1 MKNFD
6 LESKEWPELFSLGIH
21 ANENLRVEVKT
32 TYDGVNW
39 SFCTTGMIEVDGHKV
54 IDIQEHT
61 EVLWNCRG
69 LRLNLNNTMVRVI
82 PSDGNEWASIPVNAI
97 KVDIGVDLTLA
108 PTVTCDLSTDPGR
121 KNCHKRMICFLK
133 LKTSQNS

>member
-1 MKNFD
+1 MENFD
-6 LESKEWPELFSLGIH
+6 SESKEWSELFSLGIH

-32 TYDGVNW
+32 TDDGESW
-39 SFCTTGMIEVDGHKV
+39 RFCTTGMIEVDGHKV
-54 IDIQEHT
+54 IDIQEHA
-61 EVLWNCRG
+61 EVFVNCRG

-121 KNCHKRMICFLK
+121 KNCHKRMIIFAKFL
-133 LKTSQNS
+133 